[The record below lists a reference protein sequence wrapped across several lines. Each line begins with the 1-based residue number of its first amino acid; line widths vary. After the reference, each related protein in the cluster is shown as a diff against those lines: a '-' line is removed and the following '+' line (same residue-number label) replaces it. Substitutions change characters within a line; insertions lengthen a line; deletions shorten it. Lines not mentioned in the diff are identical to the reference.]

1 MCLLR
6 QLRDTWPRQL
16 DLVCIGADAR
26 WRNMRGPGNRKRSKK
41 GFNTE
46 HTEKKLK
53 PQVTQRK
60 NIGNARWIRRTSR
73 HSMNSLCETRRL
85 ELLLCGLCVKALLC
99 DAANPPGGG
108 RTADPPRSTP
118 PFKCHRPDEE
128 RDPPPADREARSL
141 RGPPWFSF
149 CLRVKSFL
157 CRHPA

>member
-26 WRNMRGPGNRKRSKK
+26 WRNMRGPGNRKRSKQ

-60 NIGNARWIRRTSR
+60 KHRQCTMDPQDKPAFDYF
-73 HSMNSLCETRRL
+73 SL
-85 ELLLCGLCVKALLC
+85 
-99 DAANPPGGG
+99 
-108 RTADPPRSTP
+108 
-118 PFKCHRPDEE
+118 
-128 RDPPPADREARSL
+128 
-141 RGPPWFSF
+141 
-149 CLRVKSFL
+149 
-157 CRHPA
+157 